1 MKTERTEVHRHP
13 ERACYD
19 RETIHRII
27 DEALIC
33 HIAIVQDGQPFI
45 LPVIHTRI
53 DERLYIHGSRGSR
66 LLQALAIGTPACIS
80 MTIVDGLVLAK
91 SAMHHS
97 MNYRSV
103 MVLGRGRAVEDEHT
117 KGIVWGALVEHVVPG
132 RSNDCRMPNA
142 QESKATMLI
151 EFPIEEAS
159 AKIRTGGPKDDAA
172 DLLLPHWAGVLSL
185 ELAAGEAVSAESTAH
200 NREGPNY
207 LLSYSRRRSQPA
219 STFALPREADSTSPT
234 STATR
239 PAK

>member
-1 MKTERTEVHRHP
+1 MRTERTKVNRHP

-19 RETIHRII
+19 RETIHSII

-33 HIAIVQDGQPFI
+33 HVAIVQDGQPFI

-66 LLQALAIGTPACIS
+66 LLQALANGTSACIS

-117 KGIVWGALVEHVVPG
+117 KRIVWGALVEHVVPG
-132 RSNDCRMPNA
+132 RSNDCRMPTA
-142 QESKATMLI
+142 QESQATMLI

-159 AKIRTGGPKDDAA
+159 AKIRTGGPKDEVD
-172 DLLLPHWAGVLSL
+172 DLALPHWAGVLPLSL
-185 ELAAGEAVSAESTAH
+185 TAGAPVSDPA
-200 NREGPNY
+200 
-207 LLSYSRRRSQPA
+207 LSADIITPAYVAPYERSRSA
-219 STFALPREADSTSPT
+219 
-234 STATR
+234 
-239 PAK
+239 